1 VAPEDRHICLSGKW
15 VSPRLYLA
23 VGISG
28 QMQHV
33 AGIRRSK
40 VIVAINDDPNAPIHK
55 EADYSVIADLYRF
68 LPVLTLKLREAKK

>member
-1 VAPEDRHICLSGKW
+1 
-15 VSPRLYLA
+15 
-23 VGISG
+23 
-28 QMQHV
+28 MQHV

-68 LPVLTLKLREAKK
+68 LLVLTLKLREAKK

>member
-1 VAPEDRHICLSGKW
+1 

-55 EADYSVIADLYRF
+55 EVDYSVIADLYRF